1 MPHMN
6 KLSNYRT
13 TFQGDNNKG
22 QVVYVNT
29 TVVFWDEN
37 CIQLR
42 SGGYETVTTK
52 RKMNQTSNQFD
63 LDFGVYQKD
72 YEWFVDTPKG
82 ETLPFFD
89 GIIIDRKV
97 KL

>member
-1 MPHMN
+1 MPRMD

-13 TFQGDNNKG
+13 TFQGNKNKG

-29 TVVFWDEN
+29 TIVFWDEN

-42 SGGYETVTTK
+42 NGGYETVTTK

-63 LDFGVYQKD
+63 LGFGVYQKNYD
-72 YEWFVDTPKG
+72 WFVDTPKG
-82 ETLPFFD
+82 ETLDFVD
-89 GIIIDRKV
+89 GMIIDRKAT
-97 KL
+97 L

>member
-13 TFQGDNNKG
+13 TWQGNKNKG

-29 TVVFWDEN
+29 TIVFWDEN

-42 SGGYETVTTK
+42 SG
-52 RKMNQTSNQFD
+52 
-63 LDFGVYQKD
+63 
-72 YEWFVDTPKG
+72 WFVDTPKG
-82 ETLPFFD
+82 ETLDFFD